1 VQGVGLPVP
10 SALKGAAA
18 LASIDA
24 RPLMFAFAICGGAAT
39 YFSMPFEP
47 DLALLAGASAL
58 TLAVWIAARL
68 WWTSDTA
75 ITLVVVALGLSMGLL
90 AGSLRTRL
98 VEAPVVSIETGPAM
112 VEGWVQE
119 VEPGRKGV
127 RLVIRVH
134 SIAGMSAEDWPEYIR
149 VTHTSRLEV
158 APGRFVRCWSVLRPP
173 PGPAMPGEYDFR
185 RQAWFE
191 KLGAVGY
198 VQGRCRGGTLG
209 APADAVDRAALA
221 LGAARRNLALK
232 VDAAAGERAGGFA
245 AALVSGDRSFMRL
258 EDAEALRDTGLA
270 HLLAISGLHLSIVG
284 GLVFLLVKRTLVL
297 FEPLALRVA
306 VQKPAAVIALLAC
319 LAYLIVSG
327 ASVATQRAFIM
338 AAIVFGAVIFDRS
351 AISLRTFAIAMIAVV
366 LLQPESVVTPGFQM
380 SFAATGA
387 LIAAYELWRNRRAG
401 EERVLGPVA
410 FSWASIALTSL
421 VAGLATMPYALFH
434 FDRAA
439 PIGFVANLVAMPVV
453 TFLSAPS
460 AAVAF
465 ILAPFG
471 YSEIGLRLFGY
482 SLELVLAVAHFFSRF
497 SEQAGASDR
506 SMPAT
511 SLLLATAAL
520 AAFIALRG
528 TLRFTVTVAL
538 AAACLVVWGLTP
550 RFVAHWSSSGDLFV
564 AKPAGGIERLALAKG
579 NSLAPL
585 RFANAAEAT
594 CNEADCE
601 FLTPSGV
608 SVKITKGL
616 DPTICL
622 TLAGDEHDTSCLPDG
637 GSRRLKWT
645 WTETAASGGQT
656 VYLDGQTLRVMT
668 TPQCGARPWH
678 PCPAPGASRAP

>member
-1 VQGVGLPVP
+1 MQGVGLPVP

-39 YFSMPFEP
+39 YFFMPFEP

-98 VEAPVVSIETGPAM
+98 VEAPVVSIETGPVM

-134 SIAGMSAEDWPEYIR
+134 SIAGMSDKDWPEYIR

-209 APADAVDRAALA
+209 APADAVDRASLA

-327 ASVATQRAFIM
+327 
-338 AAIVFGAVIFDRS
+338 
-351 AISLRTFAIAMIAVV
+351 
-366 LLQPESVVTPGFQM
+366 
-380 SFAATGA
+380 
-387 LIAAYELWRNRRAG
+387 
-401 EERVLGPVA
+401 
-410 FSWASIALTSL
+410 
-421 VAGLATMPYALFH
+421 
-434 FDRAA
+434 
-439 PIGFVANLVAMPVV
+439 
-453 TFLSAPS
+453 
-460 AAVAF
+460 
-465 ILAPFG
+465 
-471 YSEIGLRLFGY
+471 
-482 SLELVLAVAHFFSRF
+482 
-497 SEQAGASDR
+497 
-506 SMPAT
+506 
-511 SLLLATAAL
+511 
-520 AAFIALRG
+520 
-528 TLRFTVTVAL
+528 
-538 AAACLVVWGLTP
+538 
-550 RFVAHWSSSGDLFV
+550 
-564 AKPAGGIERLALAKG
+564 
-579 NSLAPL
+579 
-585 RFANAAEAT
+585 
-594 CNEADCE
+594 
-601 FLTPSGV
+601 
-608 SVKITKGL
+608 
-616 DPTICL
+616 
-622 TLAGDEHDTSCLPDG
+622 
-637 GSRRLKWT
+637 
-645 WTETAASGGQT
+645 
-656 VYLDGQTLRVMT
+656 
-668 TPQCGARPWH
+668 
-678 PCPAPGASRAP
+678 